1 MEFSMTRL
9 LNFFTLIVTALS
21 ATACAILPKNEV
33 VTETHI
39 PAKPEQV
46 WSILTDGERYS
57 EWNPFIINMQ
67 GSIEKG
73 SQLKNTMKPFTGEQR
88 IFKPTILEAK
98 PNEELRW
105 IGRVGL
111 PGVFDGEHYFLLE
124 TEAGGTRFIHGEKF
138 SGFALWFMDTDRFSE
153 NFEAMNVALSER
165 VIFNFKNNI
174 KP

>member
-1 MEFSMTRL
+1 MTRPMKL
-9 LNFFTLIVTALS
+9 FTLIVTALS
-21 ATACAILPKNEV
+21 ATACAIVPKNEV

-46 WSILTDGERYS
+46 WNILTDGEHYS
-57 EWNPFIINMQ
+57 EWNPFIIDMQ

-73 SQLKNTMKPFTGEQR
+73 SQLKNTMEPSPGNQR
-88 IFKPTILEAK
+88 VFKPRILEAK

-124 TEAGGTRFIHGEKF
+124 TEADGTRFIHGEKF
-138 SGFALWFMDTDRFSE
+138 SGFALWFMDTDKFAD
-153 NFEAMNVALSER
+153 NFEAMNAALSER
-165 VIFNFKNNI
+165 AIFNSNNKV